1 MWKRSEYNLDNN
13 SISVSNEDVFK
24 YYNIKIADL
33 TKESALLFA
42 QNQALLKENQV
53 LKNKGNKSN
62 KA

>member
-1 MWKRSEYNLDNN
+1 MDNN

-24 YYNIKIADL
+24 YYDIKIADL